1 MLFQIHAHYK
11 AQNVTLFGNRVFA
24 GGVKIK
30 IKMTLY
36 WLKVTPSSNDWWC
49 PFKRWK
55 RTYRVREMKVRRGS
69 GHD

>member
-30 IKMTLY
+30 IKTTLY
-36 WLKVTPSSNDWWC
+36 WLKVTPSSNDW
-49 PFKRWK
+49 
-55 RTYRVREMKVRRGS
+55 
-69 GHD
+69 